1 MMHYK
6 NVAAVVC
13 RIMDH
18 WFILHFI
25 FFSLPTAIFTFYT
38 TFLSQILVYHSF
50 NFTVIFN
57 LILLSIC
64 PCSCPHGLSPCIF
77 LALIHIST
85 GKYQNG
91 PSHCSLD
98 KTFYIRPPHRL
109 LPGLWNI
116 CPWASC
122 LSSLRRWCGI
132 TLYGKQKN
140 YIKRFLVKD
149 WGLGE
154 LGEINSSSHITHNAF
169 VVHNG
174 DWTIMTETYFISGE
188 DVIHLIRRQRMP
200 WEDQ

>member
-57 LILLSIC
+57 LILLSI
-64 PCSCPHGLSPCIF
+64 LSLLLSSWPLSMYF
-77 LALIHIST
+77 LSFNSHFHRQ
-85 GKYQNG
+85 YQNG

-169 VVHNG
+169 VVH
-174 DWTIMTETYFISGE
+174 DSDRTIMTETYFISEE

>member
-1 MMHYK
+1 MHYK

-85 GKYQNG
+85 GN
-91 PSHCSLD
+91 
-98 KTFYIRPPHRL
+98 IRM
-109 LPGLWNI
+109 
-116 CPWASC
+116 A
-122 LSSLRRWCGI
+122 
-132 TLYGKQKN
+132 
-140 YIKRFLVKD
+140 
-149 WGLGE
+149 
-154 LGEINSSSHITHNAF
+154 
-169 VVHNG
+169 
-174 DWTIMTETYFISGE
+174 
-188 DVIHLIRRQRMP
+188 HLIALWTKLSTLDHLIGCFQAFGISVL
-200 WEDQ
+200 ELAASLA